1 MRKLLRGAA
10 VALFGVFACRQ
21 VDPSGGAIDRA
32 FGGTPRDAVP
42 REVDERYDAFVRAC
56 AELDASAA
64 WATMTRGLQSR
75 VDAEARAHAAA
86 LPSESL
92 RARFGYEGHEAGFD
106 GTAYLHGLLVQ
117 GASGS
122 PCPDADL
129 WRRVD
134 AGADGDA
141 FIVVSERP
149 DGLRQALRFVQ
160 DDGQWRVDAISS
172 AVDPR
177 SQAQ

>member
-1 MRKLLRGAA
+1 MRKLERGAA
-10 VALFGVFACRQ
+10 LALLAVVACRQ

-42 REVDERYDAFVRAC
+42 ADVDERYDAFVRAC
-56 AELDASAA
+56 AELDASRA
-64 WATMTRGLQSR
+64 WAAMTRALQSR

-86 LPSESL
+86 LPAETL
-92 RARFGYEGHEAGFD
+92 RARFGYVGHEAGFD
-106 GTAYLHGLLVQ
+106 GTAYLHGLLVH
-117 GASGS
+117 GAPDS

-134 AGADGDA
+134 AGADGEA
-141 FIVVSERP
+141 FIVVAERP
-149 DGLRQALRFVQ
+149 DGLRQALRFVE
-160 DDGQWRVDAISS
+160 DDHAWRVDAISS